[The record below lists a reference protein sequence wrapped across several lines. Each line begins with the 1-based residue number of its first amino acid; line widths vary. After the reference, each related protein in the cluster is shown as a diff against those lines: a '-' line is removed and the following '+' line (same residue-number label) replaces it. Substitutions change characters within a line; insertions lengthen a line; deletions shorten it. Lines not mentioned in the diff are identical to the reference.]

1 MKLNRTPVYWG
12 IAAALLLGSTMS
24 DALTLGKARGQVLV
38 GRPLD
43 LSVMVQNR
51 PDEDVSPACFDA
63 VVFYGDIPL
72 ERSQIAVSVQAGSQP
87 NSQVVRIT
95 SRASVDEALVS
106 LTLLAVCNPRASRQ
120 YTVLADVVSELAGA
134 GAVERVAAR
143 PESIERTASP
153 NTSGVA
159 VVPTQVVGAAGGAN
173 VLVAAKPAAMAPKQV
188 VPRAALPT
196 VKPGAASASTGS
208 APNSKGGSTINAVA
222 LEDLQRRVDEI
233 AKWQANSTSAD
244 ELLKSEARTK
254 ALESD
259 IRGLQLVTA
268 KNQQNIQMVASAVE
282 SSASE
287 NYGRPLVYG
296 LGALLLGCLAA
307 LAYFVQRM
315 RASGFTSDQWWS
327 AEAGQLPA
335 QAPHGVTGSTAPSSL
350 GAGNLLASAM
360 DATPAQA
367 RDTSHG
373 TGPAALDA
381 RGGDTGAGSV
391 RMPIT
396 TAAPMVDA
404 NRPSSVTERP
414 AKPDF
419 APSVPGNMKS
429 INTREM
435 LDVRQQAEFFM
446 ALGQHDEAVR
456 LLESSIKGSPDCNP
470 LVFMDLLKIFH
481 TLSRRADF
489 ERYREEFNAQFT
501 GRIPPYSSF
510 LSEGNGLDAYE
521 DICKQ
526 IVVLWPTE
534 YTIDYIEQCL
544 VRLPEDDP
552 EQGMDLEAFKDLLLL
567 HGVLKRLDVGYD
579 SNLAPFSTSRSDSS
593 QNAPLVVAMT
603 SPLPI
608 TPATGY
614 GGATAPID
622 LDLDLDVPGDS
633 MVQPPQN
640 NLIDFDMSD
649 YIAQKKSD
657 APT

>member
-1 MKLNRTPVYWG
+1 
-12 IAAALLLGSTMS
+12 
-24 DALTLGKARGQVLV
+24 
-38 GRPLD
+38 
-43 LSVMVQNR
+43 
-51 PDEDVSPACFDA
+51 
-63 VVFYGDIPL
+63 
-72 ERSQIAVSVQAGSQP
+72 
-87 NSQVVRIT
+87 
-95 SRASVDEALVS
+95 
-106 LTLLAVCNPRASRQ
+106 
-120 YTVLADVVSELAGA
+120 
-134 GAVERVAAR
+134 
-143 PESIERTASP
+143 
-153 NTSGVA
+153 
-159 VVPTQVVGAAGGAN
+159 
-173 VLVAAKPAAMAPKQV
+173 
-188 VPRAALPT
+188 
-196 VKPGAASASTGS
+196 
-208 APNSKGGSTINAVA
+208 
-222 LEDLQRRVDEI
+222 
-233 AKWQANSTSAD
+233 
-244 ELLKSEARTK
+244 
-254 ALESD
+254 
-259 IRGLQLVTA
+259 
-268 KNQQNIQMVASAVE
+268 
-282 SSASE
+282 
-287 NYGRPLVYG
+287 
-296 LGALLLGCLAA
+296 
-307 LAYFVQRM
+307 
-315 RASGFTSDQWWS
+315 
-327 AEAGQLPA
+327 
-335 QAPHGVTGSTAPSSL
+335 
-350 GAGNLLASAM
+350 
-360 DATPAQA
+360 
-367 RDTSHG
+367 
-373 TGPAALDA
+373 
-381 RGGDTGAGSV
+381 
-391 RMPIT
+391 
-396 TAAPMVDA
+396 MVDA